1 MALASAHG
9 RLLLRL
15 QRNSFAYFVHETN
28 PRNGLVFD
36 KTRDDWPASIA
47 AMGMA
52 LTAYPVGVVRRFIER
67 DDAAART
74 LTMLRFLADS
84 EQSESP
90 EATGYR
96 GFYYHF
102 LDMQTGRRAWGSEL
116 SSVDTALLIAGVLT
130 AAAFFGGS
138 GEREREIRERARMLY
153 ERVDWRWM
161 LAGRDTLCH
170 GWRPEHDFLPFHWEG
185 YDEALILYFL
195 ALGSPTHA
203 IDASCYDAWCRTYEW
218 KSVYGIDYLYA
229 GPLFTHQISHVWCD
243 FRGIRDRFMRE
254 HDCDYFENSRRAT
267 QVQQQYAIRNPQGF
281 GHMDATCWG
290 LTACDGPGF
299 ETRIVGG
306 VPRIFFD
313 YIARGA
319 PYGPDDGTLAPWA
332 VAASLPFAPAI
343 VLPTLESMAQLPI
356 RVANAYGFKA
366 SINPEYRVH
375 GDDGIGWVSPY
386 HFGIN
391 EGPTVLMIENYRSG
405 LIWSLMQRCGPLVRG
420 LRAAGFEGGWLAA
433 ASP

>member
-1 MALASAHG
+1 RFDLRHADGQRARGWRRRPVVDGGRARSDRKLHAGVLGRHRLLCAVGICDLARRAERRACRGRACARGAGLGSRHAFRIGSVRIRLSHGMALASAHG

-84 EQSESP
+84 EQSESS

-102 LDMQTGRRAWGSEL
+102 LDMQTGRRAWRSEL

-130 AAAFFGGS
+130 AAAFFDGS

-161 LAGRDTLCH
+161 LAGR
-170 GWRPEHDFLPFHWEG
+170 
-185 YDEALILYFL
+185 
-195 ALGSPTHA
+195 
-203 IDASCYDAWCRTYEW
+203 
-218 KSVYGIDYLYA
+218 
-229 GPLFTHQISHVWCD
+229 
-243 FRGIRDRFMRE
+243 
-254 HDCDYFENSRRAT
+254 
-267 QVQQQYAIRNPQGF
+267 
-281 GHMDATCWG
+281 
-290 LTACDGPGF
+290 
-299 ETRIVGG
+299 
-306 VPRIFFD
+306 
-313 YIARGA
+313 
-319 PYGPDDGTLAPWA
+319 
-332 VAASLPFAPAI
+332 
-343 VLPTLESMAQLPI
+343 
-356 RVANAYGFKA
+356 
-366 SINPEYRVH
+366 
-375 GDDGIGWVSPY
+375 
-386 HFGIN
+386 
-391 EGPTVLMIENYRSG
+391 
-405 LIWSLMQRCGPLVRG
+405 
-420 LRAAGFEGGWLAA
+420 
-433 ASP
+433 

>member
-102 LDMQTGRRAWGSEL
+102 LDMQTGRRAWRSEL

-130 AAAFFGGS
+130 AAAFFDGS

-254 HDCDYFENSRRAT
+254 HDCDYFDNSRRAT

-290 LTACDGPGF
+290 LTASDGPGF
-299 ETRIVGG
+299 ETRIVDG

-420 LRAAGFEGGWLAA
+420 LRAAGFGGGWLAA